1 MSGNKILSLVSGV
14 ITEVAGAQ
22 TGGAGSENKIPA
34 LDSTG
39 KLDVSMMPTGIAA
52 DVEVVTA
59 AEALAAA
66 NPFVYIKSDG
76 QAANASG
83 AVGGNPC
90 IGFITASYTSGA
102 TDVKVYFE
110 GRVTGLT
117 GLTVGARYYLSD
129 STAGGITATPVSG
142 AGKLHQYIGRAVTAT
157 TISFEADDH
166 VVLA

>member
-1 MSGNKILSLVSGV
+1 MAGQKFVNLQSGILK
-14 ITEVAGAQ
+14 EVVTVQ
-22 TGGAGSENKIPA
+22 TGGTGSENLIPS
-34 LDSTG
+34 LDAAG
-39 KLDVSMMPTGIAA
+39 KLDVSMMPTGVAP

-59 AEALAAA
+59 SEALSAS

-76 QAANASG
+76 QVANASG
-83 AVGGNPC
+83 AVSGNPC
-90 IGFITASYTSGA
+90 VGFITASYASGA

-117 GLTVGARYYLSD
+117 ELTVGARYYLSD
-129 STAGGITATPVSG
+129 TTAGSITATPVSG

-166 VVLA
+166 IVLA